1 MMIEMRHT
9 PREPVAG
16 GTKAY
21 WMSVIS
27 FKRLDWTDLIA
38 KVVDVSPLGIGIEA
52 RSKID
57 PGFVWFSEKVDGH
70 QGGLL
75 LWSKQHDSDGKYR
88 GGIRLVP
95 LDPDEAK
102 VLQEKIKNAGPVKDP
117 SVIVDTIL
125 DSLKKSGGGAIVQTK
140 QSS

>member
-9 PREPVAG
+9 PRETVAE
-16 GTKAY
+16 TKAY

-38 KVVDVSPLGIGIEA
+38 KVVDMSPLGVGIEA
-52 RSKID
+52 RSKMD
-57 PGFVWFSEKVDGH
+57 PGFVWFSEKVDGQ

-75 LWSKQHDSDGKYR
+75 MWSKQRDSDGKYR

-102 VLQEKIKNAGPVKDP
+102 ILQEKIKKAGPMKDP
-117 SVIVDTIL
+117 IVLVDTIL
-125 DSLKKSGGGAIVQTK
+125 DSLKKSGGGSIVQTK
-140 QSS
+140 

>member
-9 PREPVAG
+9 PREPVAD
-16 GTKAY
+16 TKAY

-38 KVVDVSPLGIGIEA
+38 KVVDVSPQGVGIEA

-57 PGFVWFSEKVDGH
+57 PGFVWFSEKVDGL

-75 LWSKQHDSDGKYR
+75 MWSKQRDSKYR
-88 GGIRLVP
+88 GGIRLVSVT
-95 LDPDEAK
+95 PDEAK
-102 VLQEKIKNAGPVKDP
+102 KIQEKVSKAGPLKDP
-117 SVIVDTIL
+117 IVIVDTIL
-125 DSLKKSGGGAIVQTK
+125 ESLKKSGGGSIVQT
-140 QSS
+140 S